1 LAHDRKEGILRMFVT
16 TLLCQ
21 PGRAAIAPAL
31 AQSLCNA
38 WGGRDL
44 TWLAPREAVEF
55 ECLQNPDT
63 LWQVWH
69 DMQAQQID
77 LVVQPSVGR
86 RKKMLLADMDSTM
99 IEQECIDELAVEAGF
114 GAQVAQITARAMN
127 GELDFEHA
135 LHERTG
141 LLKGLAG

>member
-1 LAHDRKEGILRMFVT
+1 MFVT

-21 PGRAAIAPAL
+21 PGQAAITPNL

-55 ECLQNPDT
+55 ECLQSPDT
-63 LWQVWH
+63 LWQVWQE
-69 DMQAQQID
+69 MQAQNID
-77 LVVQPSVGR
+77 LVMQPSAGR

-99 IEQECIDELAVEAGF
+99 IEQECIDELAVEAGV
-114 GAQVAQITARAMN
+114 GDEVHRSPQ
-127 GELDFEHA
+127 
-135 LHERTG
+135 ER
-141 LLKGLAG
+141 